1 MNSID
6 RLQLE
11 KMIQE
16 NDVKDCTQE
25 IREKRH
31 SKKIRD
37 DVTRMIELKKKYQRL
52 SKSNSE
58 QFDSMLTSQ
67 CSFLFRNYT
76 DIFNRVKKE
85 EIKLSTLWDL
95 LNVLERIENNE
106 LDQHAGAYEVGMLLK
121 QIYVDGALM
130 KSEKLDSKTGKKIKK
145 PNNTKKISW
154 KEYKA
159 MQSK

>member
-1 MNSID
+1 M
-6 RLQLE
+6 
-11 KMIQE
+11 
-16 NDVKDCTQE
+16 
-25 IREKRH
+25 
-31 SKKIRD
+31 
-37 DVTRMIELKKKYQRL
+37 
-52 SKSNSE
+52 
-58 QFDSMLTSQ
+58 
-67 CSFLFRNYT
+67 
-76 DIFNRVKKE
+76 KKE